1 MNILTQLFDD
11 TVTDD
16 DLWDMATEIFAAML
30 IGMVLAVALYVV
42 VTL

>member
-16 DLWDMATEIFAAML
+16 DLLDMATEIFAAML